1 MISWGRT
8 HVRAL
13 SRVIAGILKTPW
25 SSALTCLVMGI
36 TLSFPAGLYTLLQN
50 ARALAG
56 TVHASPQISLYLR
69 LDDGP
74 ADIGAVDRKLARLHG
89 QIEAVRFVSK
99 NAALKAME
107 AAGGAAAAAGS
118 LPANPLPDA
127 FIVTARS
134 PDPRALRALQGVF
147 RSWPEV
153 DQVQLDFGWA
163 KRLAAFLRLAQET
176 VSLTAV
182 LLGAALV
189 AVVGNT
195 IRLQILTQRD
205 EIEVAWL
212 MGATR
217 AFIRRPFLYYG
228 VATGLMG
235 GALSALIVRL
245 SVALLE
251 PRVATL
257 AALYGSGFRLMP
269 PPPADVAMLLLFS
282 AGLGCL
288 GAYLAVMHYLRR

>member
-8 HVRAL
+8 HLRTV
-13 SRVIAGILKTPW
+13 SRVVASGLKTPW
-25 SSALTCLVMGI
+25 SSALTCLVIGV
-36 TLSFPAGLYTLLQN
+36 TLSFPAGLYTLLRNVQS
-50 ARALAG
+50 LAG
-56 TVHASPQISLYLR
+56 TVHPAPQINLYLR

-74 ADIGAVDRKLARLHG
+74 ADIGAVNRKLARLHG
-89 QIEAVRFVSK
+89 QVEAVRFVSK
-99 NAALKAME
+99 AAALKAME
-107 AAGGAAAAAGS
+107 AAGGAAAAASS

-134 PDPRALRALQGVF
+134 PDPQALRALKGIFQ
-147 RSWPEV
+147 SWPEV

-163 KRLAAFLRLAQET
+163 KRLAAFLRLAREI
-176 VSLTAV
+176 VALTTV
-182 LLGAALV
+182 LLGATLV

-228 VATGLMG
+228 VAAGLLG
-235 GALSALIVRL
+235 GVVSWLIVRL
-245 SVALLE
+245 SIALLE

-269 PPPADVAMLLLFS
+269 PSPTEVAMLLLFS